1 MAETKITS
9 DGYGLTVWW
18 AAANAFS
25 DWRKPTVAEVQ
36 ACVNI
41 TGSISWENWS
51 FGAQASQQN
60 SDPSMLDVGNT
71 QTLGFAQFGGQ
82 ITFFYPDNYDDV
94 TDESYITFA
103 ALDQPRT
110 LGYILIRADGQK
122 TTGGQPDQNKDIVAN
137 DFVSIYKVMSDAWSD
152 TVTGQNNFKYTI
164 TFLPQGDLYV
174 NAMVATSVTVVTPAA
189 IGATDYSVGGKTPLG
204 TYLTGRQLAATA
216 GINNGYPAWF
226 DWSSDDP
233 AVATVDSNGVVTGV
247 SAGSADI
254 TATWPATGTSSSALT
269 VTIS

>member
-1 MAETKITS
+1 MAETRVTA
-9 DGYGLTVWW
+9 DGYGVTVWW
-18 AAANAFS
+18 FAANAFS
-25 DWRKPTVAEVQ
+25 NWKKPTTAEF
-36 ACVNI
+36 ATGVNI

-82 ITFFYPDNYDDV
+82 VTFFYPDNYTDV
-94 TDESYITFA
+94 TDDSYITFA

-110 LGYILIRADGQK
+110 VGYLVIRADGQK
-122 TTGGQPDQNKDIVAN
+122 TTGGSPDKTKDIVAN

-174 NAMVATSVTVVTPAA
+174 NAIVASSVTVVTPAA
-189 IGATDYSVGGKTPLG
+189 IGATDYSVGGKTPLSA
-204 TYLTGRQLAATA
+204 YLSGRELVDVTNIA
-216 GINNGYPAWF
+216 NGYPAWF
-226 DWSSDDP
+226 DWASDDP
-233 AVATVDSNGVVTGV
+233 SVASVDSNGVVTGV

-269 VTIS
+269 ISIS